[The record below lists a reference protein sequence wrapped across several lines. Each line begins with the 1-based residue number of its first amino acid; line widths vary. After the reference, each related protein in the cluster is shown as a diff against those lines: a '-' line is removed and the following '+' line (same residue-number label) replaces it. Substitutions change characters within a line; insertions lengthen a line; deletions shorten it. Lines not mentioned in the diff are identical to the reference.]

1 MMTKKVLSLI
11 LVGLTA
17 LCLTMPGSAFSAE
30 KKLKVA
36 FALLWTIDDQGWTTG
51 HYNGIE
57 YLREQMGDQIEIA
70 YTEKVRAADAERV
83 FRGYAEKGFDLI
95 FGTTFEHMDALMRVA
110 KEYPSIRF
118 EHCSGYKTS
127 PNMGN
132 YFTRMY
138 QGEYLAG
145 YMAGLMGLKNVGTVA
160 TQPIPE
166 PIRGINSFTIGLIKG
181 LDEANV
187 TYDID
192 KLNTVVWLK
201 SWRDPIKETTLAET
215 LAARKH
221 DLIRQMADTPDS
233 SKAACA
239 AGVPAIGYGTDA
251 AAAGADCALVSSLFN
266 WGPYYVETVKAVM
279 AGTWQ
284 LRQYW
289 AGFEK
294 QGIQL
299 SPFANT
305 VPGDIQAKVL
315 TEMER
320 LNKGEDHIFTGP
332 LMGQDGTTLYAKGS
346 SATDKDLLSMR
357 VFIKGVKRKIPQ

>member
-1 MMTKKVLSLI
+1 MV
-11 LVGLTA
+11 VGLAT
-17 LCLTMPGSAFSAE
+17 LCILLPGTAFSAD
-30 KKLKVA
+30 KKIKVA
-36 FALLWTIDDQGWTTG
+36 FALLWTIDDQGWTTS
-51 HYNGIE
+51 HYDGIE
-57 YLREQMGDQIEIA
+57 YLREKMGDEIEIA

-83 FRGYAEKGFDLI
+83 FRDYAEKGFDLI

-110 KEYPSIRF
+110 KDYPDLRF

-127 PNMGN
+127 PNMGT

-138 QGEYLAG
+138 QAEYLSG
-145 YMAGLMGLKNVGTVA
+145 YMAGLMGFNNIGTVA

-166 PIRGINSFTIGLIKG
+166 PIRGINAFTIGLIKG
-181 LDEANV
+181 LEEAGIK
-187 TYDID
+187 YDID

-251 AAAGADCALVSSLFN
+251 AAAGADCTLVSSVFN
-266 WGPYYVETVKAVM
+266 WGPYYVETVKAFL
-279 AGTWQ
+279 AGNWE
-284 LRQYW
+284 LREYW

-294 QGIQL
+294 DGVLL
-299 SPFANT
+299 SPFGSE
-305 VPGDIQAKVL
+305 VPQDVQTKVMAEL
-315 TEMER
+315 EK
-320 LNKGEDHIFTGP
+320 LKNGEDHIFAGP
-332 LMGQDGTTLYAKGS
+332 VATQDGSVLYAEGS

-357 VFIKGVKRKIPQ
+357 VFVKGVKGKIPE